1 MKKLDDMTDVQR
13 DKRQFVKR
21 HLKGIMKA
29 LDPDITR
36 MEYNVTDDN
45 DEFVIIQ
52 RKNDRTRRVNV
63 TADSLFAMTRDVIG
77 SLCF

>member
-36 MEYNVTDDN
+36 MEYNVTEDN
-45 DEFVIIQ
+45 DEYVIIY
-52 RKNDRTRRVNV
+52 RRNDIRRRVNV
-63 TADSLFAMTRDVIG
+63 SADTLFAMTSDVLG
-77 SLCF
+77 SLCI

>member
-29 LDPDITR
+29 LDHDITH

-52 RKNDRTRRVNV
+52 RKNGRTRRVNV
-63 TADSLFAMTRDVIG
+63 TADSLSAMTRDVIG